1 MNVKRLVT
9 ANLLGKLFS
18 LGLDVLDRTSLFQQ
32 VSRHHSRLK
41 YVGRTM

>member
-18 LGLDVLDRTSLFQQ
+18 LGLDVLDRTSLSTGQQ
-32 VSRHHSRLK
+32 TSQQ
-41 YVGRTM
+41 T